1 MRNSPIPTIYLLGA
15 GRSGTTIMAALMNT
29 HTNIHTAG
37 ELHQFFSHLSGDK
50 DCSCGL
56 PLADCPFW
64 SPIVSAINQSEE
76 SAADVI
82 SFLNKKEAHR
92 NILKYLL
99 FGSRDKH
106 YNDIESDLF
115 GKIRN
120 HTDSNSWI
128 LDSSKYLARYLL
140 LKNNSDLDVRGI
152 YMVRDV
158 RGVIYS
164 FSKKVQSSR
173 GPLSALLYYCLIN
186 FFAQWICWTDNRVIK
201 VRYEDLMAKPEQTL
215 SGIYKKVLGE
225 SPGENLV
232 PQEFDMPH
240 IIGGNRIRSEKRMK
254 LKLDEKWRTEIS
266 RTKQI
271 IYYLLALPI
280 TLGNRYKI

>member
-1 MRNSPIPTIYLLGA
+1 MSNSPIPTIYLLGA

-37 ELHQFFSHLSGDK
+37 ELHQFFSHLRGDK
-50 DCSCGL
+50 NCSCGQ
-56 PLADCPFW
+56 PLANCPFW

-76 SAADVI
+76 SGADVI

-92 NILKYLL
+92 NILKFLL
-99 FGSRDKH
+99 FGSRDKR
-106 YNDIESDLF
+106 YNDIQSDLF
-115 GKIRN
+115 GKIRS

-140 LKNNSDLDVRGI
+140 LKKNNDLDIRGI

-173 GPLSALLYYCLIN
+173 SPLSALIYYCLIN

-225 SPGENLV
+225 SPEENLV
-232 PQEFDMPH
+232 PEEFDMPH
-240 IIGGNRIRSEKRMK
+240 IVGGNRMRSKQRIK
-254 LKLDEKWRTEIS
+254 LELDEKWRQKIPRS
-266 RTKQI
+266 KQI
-271 IYYLLALPI
+271 LYYILAFPLMWI
-280 TLGNRYKI
+280 NKYSI